1 MDLGALESRLE
12 NWARAQWS
20 SGYAPG
26 RCASAEGGWRG
37 GGWRELRPAP
47 SPIDTADAEI
57 VNEAWKRLM
66 QLDKDVLRMHY
77 VWRAH
82 SDFICRRLKLVK
94 PFPVIADAHVRV
106 WMARKGLR
114 LPRSTPNR
122 DVVWNMALAHAQRAI
137 YEKLAERKEMK
148 IAYARKAE
156 RIAVL

>member
-1 MDLGALESRLE
+1 MDFGSLESRLE

-20 SGYAPG
+20 SGG
-26 RCASAEGGWRG
+26 GGSSIASAEGMYRG
-37 GGWRELRPAP
+37 GGWREIRAAP
-47 SPIDTADAEI
+47 PQPDQHDAAL

-66 QLDKDVLRMHY
+66 PLDKDVLKMWY